1 MYNFKYDDFGKVI
14 EMKTRITFLTESF
27 RGNIRYNYAHNA
39 NSDLACVEDVVNQ
52 TKYSFGYDSLGNVL
66 SVKNSDSQCLDRL
79 TAFNGH
85 GITYDESGNAYS
97 FVYNGTQYYYVKNP
111 QGDVMRIV
119 DATGS
124 VMANYFLDFS
134 EVL

>member
-85 GITYDESGNAYS
+85 GITYLQASS
-97 FVYNGTQYYYVKNP
+97 FRWCLPPEKLLC
-111 QGDVMRIV
+111 
-119 DATGS
+119 
-124 VMANYFLDFS
+124 F
-134 EVL
+134 